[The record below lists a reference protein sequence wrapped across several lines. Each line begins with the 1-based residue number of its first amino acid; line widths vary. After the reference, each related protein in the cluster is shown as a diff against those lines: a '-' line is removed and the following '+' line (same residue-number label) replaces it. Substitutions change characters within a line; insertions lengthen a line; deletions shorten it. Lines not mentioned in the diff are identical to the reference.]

1 MPEGWVTA
9 QEAAKELGIEQSVLR
24 RLCIKRRIVGAEK
37 VAGVWLIPTP
47 VKRIRA
53 AKGPPGRDVRGLG
66 PDIA

>member
-1 MPEGWVTA
+1 MTTRQV
-9 QEAAKELGIEQSVLR
+9 AKLWGVDESRIRQ
-24 RLCIKRRIVGAEK
+24 LCIKRRIAGAEK